1 MSALHLKQN
10 VTVKVIV
17 TEQFRKDYRTEL
29 EKQLSVA
36 EGKAKELKS
45 SLAKLVIEST
55 GMKDAAYVESLK
67 ARIEEERLLQ
77 DAMAQEIRSRISEI
91 AKLKDGDVYPYTVL
105 EGFVDV
111 KEGDNLFKKTTAAEI
126 IIKDGIVISIKE
138 E

>member
-29 EKQLSVA
+29 EKQLGVA

-77 DAMAQEIRSRISEI
+77 DAMAQEIKSRISEI

-126 IIKDGIVISIKE
+126 IIKDGIVVSIKE

>member
-1 MSALHLKQN
+1 MSVLHLKQN
-10 VTVKVIV
+10 VIVKVIV
-17 TEQFRKDYRTEL
+17 TEQFKKDYKAEL

-45 SLAKLVIEST
+45 SLAKLVIESA

-77 DAMAQEIRSRISEI
+77 EAMVQDIKSRLSEI
-91 AKLKDGDVYPYTVL
+91 SKLKEGDVYPYTML
-105 EGFVDV
+105 EGLVDV
-111 KEGDNLFKKTTAAEI
+111 KEGDNLFKRTTAAEI
-126 IIKDGIVISIKE
+126 VIKDGIVISIKE

>member
-77 DAMAQEIRSRISEI
+77 DAMAQEIKSRISEI

-126 IIKDGIVISIKE
+126 IIKDGIVVSIKE